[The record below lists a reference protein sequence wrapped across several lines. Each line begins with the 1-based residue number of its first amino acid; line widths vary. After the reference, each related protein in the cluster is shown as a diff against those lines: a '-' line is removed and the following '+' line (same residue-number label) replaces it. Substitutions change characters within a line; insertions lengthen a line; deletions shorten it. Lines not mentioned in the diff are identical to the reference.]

1 MNKEKI
7 RNCVAIIENFAFCAL
22 NFALFAIPI
31 IYSVT
36 LSILVINVSIPY
48 FFVLSIAISMMIVR
62 SALPAIF
69 SNHNNGLKN
78 VKASSVKNI
87 KQ

>member
-1 MNKEKI
+1 MTYND
-7 RNCVAIIENFAFCAL
+7 
-22 NFALFAIPI
+22 AIPI

-36 LSILVINVSIPY
+36 LSILVLNVSIPY

-62 SALPAIF
+62 SALPTF
-69 SNHNNGLKN
+69 FRNHNNRLKN

>member
-1 MNKEKI
+1 M
-7 RNCVAIIENFAFCAL
+7 IEVSLL
-22 NFALFAIPI
+22 NNLSKKCRVFLCILMTYNDAIPI